1 MSDCILYDYPKSSS
15 SYRVRIGLNLAGITY
30 QRVLVN
36 LLADEQ
42 TSKGPEHRARNPQ
55 GLVPVLDIDGTRL
68 TQSLAILDYLDSTR
82 NLVLTPVGA
91 AERARVLALAHS
103 IAVDVQPVGNLSVLR
118 RATNM
123 QDPQRKPAAQ
133 PLDARLHETRATRL
147 RSPASPLGQ
156 PQLLHRRAFKTQPC
170 PTSASSP
177 CSTMPNAGKSTTP
190 TAHAYSP
197 SNKPANKSQPLPKRI
212 RTMDN

>member
-15 SYRVRIGLNLAGITY
+15 SYRVRIGLNLAGIAY

-42 TSKGPEHRARNPQ
+42 TSPEHRARNPQ
-55 GLVPVLDIDGTRL
+55 GLVPVLEIDGIRL

-82 NLVLTPVGA
+82 NLGLTPVGA

-118 RATNM
+118 RATAM
-123 QDPQRKPAAQ
+123 QDPQ
-133 PLDARLHETRATRL
+133 
-147 RSPASPLGQ
+147 
-156 PQLLHRRAFKTQPC
+156 
-170 PTSASSP
+170 
-177 CSTMPNAGKSTTP
+177 
-190 TAHAYSP
+190 
-197 SNKPANKSQPLPKRI
+197 KSQWMHACMRPGLLAFEAQLAHWPATKFCTAEQPTLPDLCLIPMLYNAQRWQVDYSDCPRI
-212 RTMDN
+212 LAIEQTCQQIPAFTKAHPDN

>member
-42 TSKGPEHRARNPQ
+42 TSPEHRARNPQ

-123 QDPQRKPAAQ
+123 QDPQRSHWMHACMRPGLLAFEAQ
-133 PLDARLHETRATRL
+133 L
-147 RSPASPLGQ
+147 
-156 PQLLHRRAFKTQPC
+156 
-170 PTSASSP
+170 
-177 CSTMPNAGKSTTP
+177 
-190 TAHAYSP
+190 AHWDSP
-197 SNKPANKSQPLPKRI
+197 SFCTAEHPTLPDLCLIPMLYNAQRWQVDYSDCPRILAIEQACQQIPAFTKAHP
-212 RTMDN
+212 DNG